1 LLKISIDLADKFS
14 YPNGMASTTSSPSR
28 PNPCVAVVTGGG
40 RGIGRAIALAF
51 AAEGLDIAVVS
62 RNVEQVTSVAKE
74 IESFGQRALAVL
86 CDVTDKAAVT
96 VAVAQVREKLGPIT
110 VLVNNAGIHLA
121 KRFSAVTE
129 AEWQNIIAA
138 NLTSIFY
145 FTQAVLPDM
154 EAANWGRIINMS
166 SAAGRMGVP
175 YAVPYNAT
183 KHGVIGFTRGL
194 ALDLARTGITVN
206 AICPGWVL
214 TDMVRANAEGLAAKR
229 GIPYEQALASLVA
242 TSPQKRFVEP
252 EEVAHV
258 AVMLLSDS
266 ARSITGQEIGVDGG
280 IVVA

>member
-1 LLKISIDLADKFS
+1 
-14 YPNGMASTTSSPSR
+14 MSPLPTR
-28 PNPCVAVVTGGG
+28 PHAGVAIVTGGG

-51 AAEGLDIAVVS
+51 AAEGLDVAVMS
-62 RNVEQVTSVAKE
+62 RSQDQIDSVKAE
-74 IESFGQRALAVL
+74 IETVGRRAVAIT
-86 CDVTDKAAVT
+86 CDVSNKTAVNAAV
-96 VAVAQVREKLGPIT
+96 ARVREKLGPIT

-121 KRFSAVTE
+121 KRFSTVTDD
-129 AEWQNIIAA
+129 EWQRIVAV
-138 NLTSIFY
+138 NLTSLFY

-214 TDMVRANAEGLAAKR
+214 TDMVRANAEGLAANR
-229 GIPYEQALASLVA
+229 GITLEQALESLVS

>member
-1 LLKISIDLADKFS
+1 MTSPISL
-14 YPNGMASTTSSPSR
+14 PTR

-51 AAEGLDIAVVS
+51 AREGLDVA
-62 RNVEQVTSVAKE
+62 VTSRSADQVSAVAAE
-74 IESFGQRALAVL
+74 IMAIGRRAVAIS
-86 CDVTDKAAVT
+86 CDVSDKAAVT
-96 VAVAQVREKLGPIT
+96 ASVAQVREKLGPVT

-121 KRFSAVTE
+121 KRFSAVTDD
-129 AEWQNIIAA
+129 EWQRVLAV
-138 NLTSIFY
+138 NLTGIFY

-175 YAVPYNAT
+175 FAVPYNAT

-194 ALDLARTGITVN
+194 ALDLARTGITAN
-206 AICPGWVL
+206 AICPGWVR
-214 TDMVRANAEGLAAKR
+214 TAMVRANAEGLAAKK
-229 GIPYEQALASLVA
+229 GITYEQALAGLIS
-242 TSPQKRFVEP
+242 TSPQQRLVEP

-258 AVMLLSDS
+258 AVMLLSDA
-266 ARSITGQEIGVDGG
+266 ARSITGQEIGIDGG

>member
-1 LLKISIDLADKFS
+1 MNPL
-14 YPNGMASTTSSPSR
+14 PTR
-28 PNPCVAVVTGGG
+28 PHSAVAIVTGGG

-51 AAEGLDIAVVS
+51 AGQGLDIAVIS
-62 RNVEQVTSVAKE
+62 RSQDQIDSVKAE
-74 IESFGQRALAVL
+74 IETQGRRAAAIA
-86 CDVTDKAAVT
+86 CDVTDKAAVDT
-96 VAVAQVREKLGPIT
+96 AVARVREELGAVT
-110 VLVNNAGIHLA
+110 VLVNNAGMHLA
-121 KRFSAVTE
+121 KRFSTVTDD
-129 AEWQNIIAA
+129 EWQRIVAV
-138 NLTSIFY
+138 NLTSLFY

-229 GIPYEQALASLVA
+229 GITFEQALESLVS

-258 AVMLLSDS
+258 AVMLLSDA
-266 ARSITGQEIGVDGG
+266 ARSITGQEMGIDGG

>member
-1 LLKISIDLADKFS
+1 MRILLSWDMVSQTLL
-14 YPNGMASTTSSPSR
+14 PTR
-28 PNPCVAVVTGGG
+28 PHPCVALVTGGG
-40 RGIGRAIALAF
+40 RGIGRAIALAL
-51 AAEGLDIAVVS
+51 AREGLDVAVIS
-62 RNVEQVTSVAKE
+62 RSQEQ
-74 IESFGQRALAVL
+74 IESVKNEIAALGRRAVAIP
-86 CDVTDKAAVT
+86 CDVSDNAAVRD
-96 VAVAQVREKLGPIT
+96 AIAKVRESLGPIT
-110 VLVNNAGIHLA
+110 VLVNNAGAHLA
-121 KRFSAVTE
+121 KRFSSVTE
-129 AEWQNIIAA
+129 VEWQNILAV
-138 NLTSIFY
+138 NLSSVFY

-154 EAANWGRIINMS
+154 EKANWGRIINMS

-229 GIPYEQALASLVA
+229 GITYEQALESLVS
-242 TSPQKRFVEP
+242 TSPQKRFVEV
-252 EEVAHV
+252 EEIAHV

-266 ARSITGQEIGVDGG
+266 ARSITGQEIGIDGG

>member
-1 LLKISIDLADKFS
+1 MDPL
-14 YPNGMASTTSSPSR
+14 PTR
-28 PNPCVAVVTGGG
+28 PHSGVAIVTGGG

-51 AAEGLDIAVVS
+51 AAQGLDIAVIS
-62 RNVEQVTSVAKE
+62 RSQDQIDSVKAE
-74 IESFGQRALAVL
+74 IEARGRHALAIA
-86 CDVTDKAAVT
+86 CDVTDKAAVNTT
-96 VAVAQVREKLGPIT
+96 VARVREKLGPVT
-110 VLVNNAGIHLA
+110 VLVNNAGMHLA
-121 KRFSAVTE
+121 KRFSAITDD
-129 AEWQNIIAA
+129 EWQRIVAV
-138 NLTSIFY
+138 NLTSLFY
-145 FTQAVLPDM
+145 FTRAVLPDM

-229 GIPYEQALASLVA
+229 GITLEQALASLVS

-258 AVMLLSDS
+258 AVMLLSDA
-266 ARSITGQEIGVDGG
+266 ARSITGQEIGIDGG

>member
-1 LLKISIDLADKFS
+1 M
-14 YPNGMASTTSSPSR
+14 PTR
-28 PNPCVAVVTGGG
+28 PHPGVAIVTGGG

-51 AAEGLDIAVVS
+51 AAQGLDVAVIS
-62 RNVEQVTSVAKE
+62 RSQDQIDRVKAE
-74 IESFGQRALAVL
+74 IETRGRRAAAIA
-86 CDVTDKAAVT
+86 CDVSNKAAVNAT
-96 VAVAQVREKLGPIT
+96 VARVREKLGPVT
-110 VLVNNAGIHLA
+110 VLVNNAGMHLA
-121 KRFSAVTE
+121 KRFSTITDD
-129 AEWQNIIAA
+129 EWQRIVAV
-138 NLTSIFY
+138 NLTSLFY

-214 TDMVRANAEGLAAKR
+214 TEMVRANAEGLAAKR
-229 GIPYEQALASLVA
+229 GMTIEQALESLIS

-258 AVMLLSDS
+258 AVMLLSDA

>member
-1 LLKISIDLADKFS
+1 
-14 YPNGMASTTSSPSR
+14 MAFPTALPTR

-51 AAEGLDIAVVS
+51 AREGLDVA
-62 RNVEQVTSVAKE
+62 VTSRSTDQVAAVAAE
-74 IESFGQRALAVL
+74 ITAIGRRVVAIA
-86 CDVTDKAAVT
+86 CDVSDKTAVT
-96 VAVAQVREKLGPIT
+96 AAVAQVRKKLGPIT

-121 KRFSAVTE
+121 KRFSAVTDD
-129 AEWQNIIAA
+129 EWQRVLAV
-138 NLTSIFY
+138 NLTGIFY
-145 FTQAVLPDM
+145 FTQTVLPDM

-175 YAVPYNAT
+175 FAVPYNAT

-194 ALDLARTGITVN
+194 ALDLARTGITAN
-206 AICPGWVL
+206 AICPGWVR
-214 TDMVRANAEGLAAKR
+214 TEMIHANAEGLAAKK
-229 GIPYEQALASLVA
+229 GITYEQALAGLIS
-242 TSPQKRFVEP
+242 TSPQQRLIEP

-266 ARSITGQEIGVDGG
+266 ARSITGQEIGIDGG

>member
-1 LLKISIDLADKFS
+1 
-14 YPNGMASTTSSPSR
+14 MTSQTSFPTR
-28 PNPCVAVVTGGG
+28 PNPCVALVTGGG

-51 AAEGLDIAVVS
+51 AHEGLNVAVVS
-62 RNVEQVTSVAKE
+62 RSQEQIESVKIE
-74 IESFGQRALAVL
+74 IEALGRRAVAIP
-86 CDVTDKAAVT
+86 CDVSDNASVIDAVT
-96 VAVAQVREKLGPIT
+96 EVRATLGAIT

-121 KRFSAVTE
+121 KRLASVTE
-129 AEWQNIIAA
+129 AEWQNILAV
-138 NLTSIFY
+138 NLSSIFY

-154 EAANWGRIINMS
+154 EKANWGRLINMS

-214 TDMVRANAEGLAAKR
+214 TDMVRANAEGLAAKL
-229 GIPYEQALASLVA
+229 GLTYEQALESLVS
-242 TSPQKRFVEP
+242 TSPQKRFVEV
-252 EEVAHV
+252 EEIAHV
-258 AVMLLSDS
+258 VVMLLSDA
-266 ARSITGQEIGVDGG
+266 ARSITGQEIGIDGG

>member
-1 LLKISIDLADKFS
+1 MNPL
-14 YPNGMASTTSSPSR
+14 PTRPPSV
-28 PNPCVAVVTGGG
+28 VAIVTGGG

-51 AAEGLDIAVVS
+51 AAKGLDVAVIS
-62 RNVEQVTSVAKE
+62 RSQDQINSVKAE
-74 IESFGQRALAVL
+74 IETLGRRAAAIA
-86 CDVTDKAAVT
+86 CDVTDKAAVND
-96 VAVAQVREKLGPIT
+96 AVARVHEKLGPIT
-110 VLVNNAGIHLA
+110 VLLNNAGMHLA
-121 KRFSAVTE
+121 KRFSSVTDD
-129 AEWQNIIAA
+129 EWQRIVAV
-138 NLTSIFY
+138 NLTSLFY
-145 FTQAVLPDM
+145 FTQAALPDM

-229 GIPYEQALASLVA
+229 GITLEQALESLVS

-252 EEVAHV
+252 EEVAHL
-258 AVMLLSDS
+258 AVMLLSDA

>member
-1 LLKISIDLADKFS
+1 
-14 YPNGMASTTSSPSR
+14 MTSSPTR
-28 PNPCVAVVTGGG
+28 PKPCVALVTGGG

-51 AAEGLDIAVVS
+51 AREGLDIAVIS
-62 RNVEQVTSVAKE
+62 RSRDQIMSVAAEIEKLGRRAAAIPCDVRDKTSV
-74 IESFGQRALAVL
+74 I
-86 CDVTDKAAVT
+86 D
-96 VAVAQVREKLGPIT
+96 AVATAREKLGPIA

-129 AEWQNIIAA
+129 AEWQNILAV
-138 NLTSIFY
+138 NLTSLLY
-145 FTQAVLPDM
+145 FTQAILPDM

-175 YAVPYNAT
+175 FAVPYNAT

-206 AICPGWVL
+206 AICPGWVR
-214 TDMVRANAEGLAAKR
+214 TDMLRANAEGLAAKK
-229 GIPYEQALASLVA
+229 GITYEQALDSLVA
-242 TSPQKRFVEP
+242 TSPQQRLIEP

-258 AVMLLSDS
+258 AVMLLPDS
-266 ARSITGQEIGVDGG
+266 ARSITGQEIGIDGG

>member
-1 LLKISIDLADKFS
+1 
-14 YPNGMASTTSSPSR
+14 MASEASIP
-28 PNPCVAVVTGGG
+28 PHPYPGVALVTGGG

-51 AAEGLDIAVVS
+51 AREGLAVAVVS
-62 RNVEQVTSVAKE
+62 RSREQIESVKSEIETFGRRAIAIPCDVRDNAAVRDTVAK
-74 IESFGQRALAVL
+74 
-86 CDVTDKAAVT
+86 
-96 VAVAQVREKLGPIT
+96 VREQLGAIT
-110 VLVNNAGIHLA
+110 VLVNNAGVHLA
-121 KRFSAVTE
+121 KRFSSVTE
-129 AEWQNIIAA
+129 AEWQNILAV
-138 NLTSIFY
+138 NLSSLFY

-154 EAANWGRIINMS
+154 EKANWGRVINMA

-229 GIPYEQALASLVA
+229 KITYEQALESLVA

-258 AVMLLSDS
+258 AVMLLSDA

>member
-1 LLKISIDLADKFS
+1 
-14 YPNGMASTTSSPSR
+14 
-28 PNPCVAVVTGGG
+28 VAIVTGGG

-51 AAEGLDIAVVS
+51 AGQGLDVAVIS
-62 RNVEQVTSVAKE
+62 RSQDQIDSVKAE
-74 IESFGQRALAVL
+74 IETLGRRAAIA
-86 CDVTDKAAVT
+86 CDVTDKAAVDA
-96 VAVAQVREKLGPIT
+96 AVARVREKLGPVT

-121 KRFSAVTE
+121 KRFSTVTDD
-129 AEWQNIIAA
+129 EWQRIVAV
-138 NLTSIFY
+138 NLTSLFY

-154 EAANWGRIINMS
+154 EAANCGRIINMS

-229 GIPYEQALASLVA
+229 GITIEQALESLVS
-242 TSPQKRFVEP
+242 TSPQKRFVDV
-252 EEVAHV
+252 EEIAHV
-258 AVMLLSDS
+258 AVMLLADS

>member
-1 LLKISIDLADKFS
+1 MTSKT
-14 YPNGMASTTSSPSR
+14 STPIR
-28 PNPCVAVVTGGG
+28 PHSGIALVTGGG
-40 RGIGRAIALAF
+40 RGIGRALALAL
-51 AAEGLDIAVVS
+51 AREGLDVAVISRSQNQIESVKSEIEALGRRAVAIPGDVS
-62 RNVEQVTSVAKE
+62 DNAAVQDAVAKV
-74 IESFGQRALAVL
+74 RAA
-86 CDVTDKAAVT
+86 
-96 VAVAQVREKLGPIT
+96 LGPIL
-110 VLVNNAGIHLA
+110 VLVNNAGMHLA
-121 KRFSAVTE
+121 KRFSSVTA
-129 AEWQNIIAA
+129 AEWQHILAV
-138 NLTSIFY
+138 NLSSIFY

-154 EAANWGRIINMS
+154 EKANWGRIINMS

-214 TDMVRANAEGLAAKR
+214 TDMVRANAEGLAAKT
-229 GIPYEQALASLVA
+229 GMTYEQALASLVS

-252 EEVAHV
+252 EEIAHV

>member
-1 LLKISIDLADKFS
+1 
-14 YPNGMASTTSSPSR
+14 MTSPSSLPTR
-28 PNPCVAVVTGGG
+28 PERCIAVVTGGG
-40 RGIGRAIALAF
+40 RGIGRAIALAL
-51 AAEGLDIAVVS
+51 AREGLDVA
-62 RNVEQVTSVAKE
+62 VTSRSSDQVAKVAAE
-74 IESFGQRALAVL
+74 ITAIGRRAVAIP
-86 CDVTDKAAVT
+86 CDVSDKTAVT
-96 VAVAQVREKLGPIT
+96 AAVAQVREKLGSIT

-121 KRFSAVTE
+121 KRFSAVTDD
-129 AEWQNIIAA
+129 EWQRVLAV
-138 NLTSIFY
+138 NLTGIFY

-175 YAVPYNAT
+175 FAVPYNTT

-206 AICPGWVL
+206 AICPGWVR
-214 TDMVRANAEGLAAKR
+214 TEMVRANAEGLAAKK
-229 GIPYEQALASLVA
+229 GITYEQALVGLIS
-242 TSPQKRFVEP
+242 TSPQQRLIEP

-266 ARSITGQEIGVDGG
+266 ARSITGQEMGIDGG

>member
-1 LLKISIDLADKFS
+1 MTSQIS
-14 YPNGMASTTSSPSR
+14 NSTCLH
-28 PNPCVAVVTGGG
+28 PCIALVTGGG

-51 AAEGLDIAVVS
+51 AREGLDVAVVS
-62 RNVEQVTSVAKE
+62 RSPAQIESVRIE
-74 IESFGQRALAVL
+74 IEALGRRAVAIP
-86 CDVTDKAAVT
+86 CDVTDKAAVRA
-96 VAVAQVREKLGPIT
+96 AVAQVRDRLGPIS

-121 KRFSAVTE
+121 KRFSAVTDD
-129 AEWQNIIAA
+129 EWQNILAV

-145 FTQAVLPDM
+145 FIQAVLPDM
-154 EAANWGRIINMS
+154 EKANWGRLINMS

-175 YAVPYNAT
+175 YAVPYNTT

-229 GIPYEQALASLVA
+229 GITYEQALESLVS
-242 TSPQKRFVEP
+242 TSPQKRFVEV
-252 EEVAHV
+252 EEIAHV

-266 ARSITGQEIGVDGG
+266 ARSITGQEIGIDGG

>member
-1 LLKISIDLADKFS
+1 MTSQTSIS
-14 YPNGMASTTSSPSR
+14 PR
-28 PNPCVAVVTGGG
+28 PDPGIALITGGG

-51 AAEGLDIAVVS
+51 ARAGLEVAVVS
-62 RNVEQVTSVAKE
+62 RSQEQIESVKSE
-74 IESFGQRALAVL
+74 IETLGRRAIAIP
-86 CDVTDKAAVT
+86 CDVSDNASVRAT
-96 VAVAQVREKLGPIT
+96 VAQIRAKLGAIT

-121 KRFSAVTE
+121 KRFSSVTA
-129 AEWQNIIAA
+129 AEWQNILAV
-138 NLTSIFY
+138 NLSSIFY
-145 FTQAVLPDM
+145 LTQAVLSDM
-154 EAANWGRIINMS
+154 EKANWGRIINMA

-214 TDMVRANAEGLAAKR
+214 TDMVRANAVGLAAKR
-229 GIPYEQALASLVA
+229 QITYEQALESLVA

-258 AVMLLSDS
+258 AVMLLSDA
-266 ARSITGQEIGVDGG
+266 ARSITGQEIGIDGG

>member
-1 LLKISIDLADKFS
+1 M
-14 YPNGMASTTSSPSR
+14 NMSSLPTR
-28 PNPCVAVVTGGG
+28 PNPCVAIVTGGG

-51 AAEGLDIAVVS
+51 AREGLEIAVIS
-62 RNVEQVTSVAKE
+62 RSQEQVETVKSE
-74 IESFGQRALAVL
+74 IEAIGRRAMAIS
-86 CDVTDKAAVT
+86 CDVRDKAAVT
-96 VAVAQVREKLGPIT
+96 AAVSHVREKLGPIT
-110 VLVNNAGIHLA
+110 VLVNNAGVHLA
-121 KRFSAVTE
+121 KRFSAITDG
-129 AEWQNIIAA
+129 EWQNILAV
-138 NLTSIFY
+138 NLTGVFY

-206 AICPGWVL
+206 AICPGWVR
-214 TDMVRANAEGLAAKR
+214 TDMVRANAEGLAAKKS
-229 GIPYEQALASLVA
+229 ITYEQALAGLIS
-242 TSPQKRFVEP
+242 TSPQQRLIEP

-258 AVMLLSDS
+258 AVMLLADS
-266 ARSITGQEIGVDGG
+266 ARSITGQEIGIDGG

>member
-1 LLKISIDLADKFS
+1 MDSF
-14 YPNGMASTTSSPSR
+14 PTR

-51 AAEGLDIAVVS
+51 AKEGLD
-62 RNVEQVTSVAKE
+62 VAAIGRSANQIEGVKSE
-74 IESFGQRALAVL
+74 IEALGRRAAAVP
-86 CDVTDKAAVT
+86 CDVRDRASV
-96 VAVAQVREKLGPIT
+96 VDAVAQVREQLGSIT
-110 VLVNNAGIHLA
+110 ALVNNAGIHLA
-121 KRFSAVTE
+121 KRFSSVTHD
-129 AEWQNIIAA
+129 EWQNMLAV

-214 TDMVRANAEGLAAKR
+214 TDMVRANAEGLAAKT
-229 GIPYEQALASLVA
+229 GMSYEQALANLVS

-266 ARSITGQEIGVDGG
+266 ARSITGQEIGIDGG

>member
-1 LLKISIDLADKFS
+1 
-14 YPNGMASTTSSPSR
+14 MSPLPTR
-28 PNPCVAVVTGGG
+28 PHPGVAIVTGGG

-51 AAEGLDIAVVS
+51 AAEGLDAAVMS
-62 RNVEQVTSVAKE
+62 RSQDQIDSVKAE
-74 IESFGQRALAVL
+74 IETRGRRAVAIA
-86 CDVTDKAAVT
+86 CDVSNKAAVNA
-96 VAVAQVREKLGPIT
+96 AVARVREKLGPIT

-121 KRFSAVTE
+121 KRFSTITDD
-129 AEWQNIIAA
+129 EWQRIVAV
-138 NLTSIFY
+138 NLTSLFY

-229 GIPYEQALASLVA
+229 GITLEQALESLVS

-266 ARSITGQEIGVDGG
+266 ARSITGQEIGIDGG